1 MTDKLDLSALLGV
14 LRHRGTTMMPVL
26 GTVKAVQAVPISLEE
41 RSTLIAALNRI
52 PELEQSAKVLRDEWQ
67 ASTLTYAKNAEYW
80 RKRAERAET
89 EVARAALAPARE
101 ASGLEA
107 HPSLERELLRLRES
121 TRLAELKSA
130 QESHDAEMLQQAGGY
145 WRDRAEKA
153 ETAREGLRS
162 DVARLLALAPAID
175 PDNALESGQVIA
187 FRYHGGPVESRPWS
201 VPEHYPAIAAAIRQV
216 VPAAPPSL
224 KETAKSIV
232 DNYGEAIRKIDEP
245 AVDTCKCGHSGGE
258 HYITYGSGPCSKCDC
273 TEFHARTEEGEHG

>member
-89 EVARAALAPARE
+89 EVARAALAPARK

-145 WRDRAEKA
+145 WQDRAEKA
-153 ETAREGLRS
+153 EAAREGLVEAVRDGLVTLS
-162 DVARLLALAPAID
+162 KRWGVEMNYSWTITPGQQADIVLLVRAALAA
-175 PDNALESGQVIA
+175 A
-187 FRYHGGPVESRPWS
+187 PV
-201 VPEHYPAIAAAIRQV
+201 
-216 VPAAPPSL
+216 APPSL

-232 DNYGEAIRKIDEP
+232 DNYGEAIRKIDAP
-245 AVDTCKCGHSGGE
+245 TGDTCECGHSGGE

-273 TEFHARTEEGEHG
+273 TEFHARTEEDDGG